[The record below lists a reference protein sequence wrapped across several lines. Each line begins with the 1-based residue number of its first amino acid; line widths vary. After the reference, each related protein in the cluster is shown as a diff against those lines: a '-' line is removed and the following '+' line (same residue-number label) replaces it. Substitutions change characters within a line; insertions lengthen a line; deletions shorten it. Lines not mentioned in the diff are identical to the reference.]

1 MLSHHLFFSV
11 VIAFINGYSVKLA
24 THIQNICTVVKLLA
38 IAIITIG
45 GIVRIAQGMSF
56 DSSFVCFLLHR
67 EKVPHVLHVHMRE
80 VEKKRINMENYMY
93 MRERERERESCIYI
107 HRVCLFLRQP

>member
-80 VEKKRINMENYMY
+80 VEKKRIKWKYMY
-93 MRERERERESCIYI
+93 VRERDRERDS
-107 HRVCLFLRQP
+107 